1 MNEREQ
7 IQFLAA
13 MLRLQH
19 NGKLPMLDCV
29 GLAEGALYEA
39 AIVDSESQ
47 QRKLVEEKA
56 AKPKPQTEK
65 IQ

>member
-1 MNEREQ
+1 MSEREQ

-19 NGKLPMLDCV
+19 NGKLPMLDCI

-47 QRKLVEEKA
+47 RKLFEEQA
-56 AKPKPQTEK
+56 LKPKPQTEK